1 MQNQQVILTQDQA
14 KLVMQALDVAV
25 RHQGL
30 NAALQLLPIAQEI
43 EQQLTVQE
51 G

>member
-25 RHQGL
+25 RQQGL
-30 NAALQLLPIAQEI
+30 NAALQLLPIAQDI
-43 EQQLTVQE
+43 EKQLTVQE